1 MAKRLFYIN
10 EEIANAICC
19 AWKCLARASLAAASA
34 KIPPLA
40 GVSALGVARLANTS
54 RTSSV
59 GNVALLR
66 EELRCE
72 TTLGMSP
79 SIEVSILSK
88 DRLFLNGK
96 DLEED
101 DTPAVDTVTAAEQL
115 LIFSTEAVVDL
126 VDTDDKL
133 IKSETSEFTDC
144 LSIIACLDFLDF

>member
-1 MAKRLFYIN
+1 
-10 EEIANAICC
+10 
-19 AWKCLARASLAAASA
+19 
-34 KIPPLA
+34 
-40 GVSALGVARLANTS
+40 
-54 RTSSV
+54 
-59 GNVALLR
+59 
-66 EELRCE
+66 
-72 TTLGMSP
+72 MSP

-115 LIFSTEAVVDL
+115 LIFSPEAVVDL